1 MARMAFFTAPRF
13 FGPPK
18 RRTWAAPRF
27 PDRRIGATSCRC
39 LLIQVLVE
47 DLLRSPVS
55 ESRVKTSP
63 IVPQLDVPGN
73 CLLSFLPGRVD
84 GPVDQLDLDRRIH
97 GLGQGIVI
105 AYPGPAHGL
114 PYPELFQDGGE
125 LRADRLRACLRHS
138 MRRRRTGPRRRWHYR
153 PSPSRLSCA
162 WRSQLRSRGKAS
174 PATSGC
180 TQYRLPFSPRGRP
193 RRCRGSPGPGSARSR
208 PPLERTPAR
217 SAAGSPPAPG
227 PPATTGAA

>member
-27 PDRRIGATSCRC
+27 PDRRFGAILCRC
-39 LLIQVLVE
+39 MLIQVLVE

-63 IVPQLDVPGN
+63 IIPQLDVPGN
-73 CLLSFLPGRVD
+73 CLLRFLPGRVD
-84 GPVDQLDLDRRIH
+84 GPVNQLDLNRRIH
-97 GLGQGIVI
+97 RLGQGIVI

-125 LRADRLRACLRHS
+125 LSRCVITPAVAVKDGAGRESEITGRHLDRRGDQWCLVIIVHCPADHLARGAVNYGREVKAAL
-138 MRRRRTGPRRRWHYR
+138 PRRDVRNIAYHFI
-153 PSPSRLSCA
+153 A
-162 WRSQLRSRGKAS
+162 V
-174 PATSGC
+174 
-180 TQYRLPFSPRGRP
+180 
-193 RRCRGSPGPGSARSR
+193 
-208 PPLERTPAR
+208 
-217 SAAGSPPAPG
+217 
-227 PPATTGAA
+227 GAVGAIT